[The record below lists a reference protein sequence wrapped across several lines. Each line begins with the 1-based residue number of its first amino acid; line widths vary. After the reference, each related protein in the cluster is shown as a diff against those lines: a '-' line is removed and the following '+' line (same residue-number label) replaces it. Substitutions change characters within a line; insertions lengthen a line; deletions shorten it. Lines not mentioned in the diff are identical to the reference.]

1 MDIVRTSSESTLLS
15 NKKTPI
21 WGFNMDIV
29 RTGSERSA
37 TGAHPLQP

>member
-1 MDIVRTSSESTLLS
+1 MDIVRTGSESKFAKFLCNGPAS
-15 NKKTPI
+15 
-21 WGFNMDIV
+21 FNMDIV